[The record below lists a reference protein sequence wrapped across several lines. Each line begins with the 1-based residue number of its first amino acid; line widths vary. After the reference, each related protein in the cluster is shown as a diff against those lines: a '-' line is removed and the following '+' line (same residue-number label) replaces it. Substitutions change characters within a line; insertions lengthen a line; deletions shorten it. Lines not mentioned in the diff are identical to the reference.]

1 MTRPV
6 DVAALVAE
14 AYDGSPRAVARLLS
28 LVEDQAPQLP
38 QVMGALTP
46 RAGRAHVVGLTGAP
60 GVGKSTVTSA
70 LVSAYRARQLRVA
83 VLAVD
88 PSSPFSGGALLGDR
102 IRMQVHALDAD
113 VFVRSMSS
121 RGHLGGLSSAAPQA
135 IRVLDA
141 VGYDVVV
148 VETVGVGQ
156 SEVEVV
162 DLADTTVVLL
172 APGMG
177 DGVQAAKAGVLEV
190 GDLFVVNKADR
201 DGARA
206 TVRDLRGML
215 GMASGARSG
224 PAQDPWVPPVI
235 RTVATEG
242 TGIDELLT
250 GLCAHHEW
258 LARTGVLAIR
268 KRARAER
275 EVAAIALGLLRSR
288 IYEGLGAQRARE
300 LAEQVVAGSLDP
312 FMAAEMLIASTG
324 EGSR

>member
-1 MTRPV
+1 VTRPV
-6 DVAALVAE
+6 DVAALLAE
-14 AYDGSPRAVARLLS
+14 AYDRSPRAVARLLS

-38 QVMGALTP
+38 EVMAALAP
-46 RAGRAHVVGLTGAP
+46 RAGRAHIVGLTGAP

-102 IRMQVHALDAD
+102 IRMQVHALDSD

-141 VGYDVVV
+141 VGYDVVI

-201 DGARA
+201 DGARV
-206 TVRDLRGML
+206 TERDLRGML
-215 GMASGARSG
+215 RMGSGARSG
-224 PAQDPWVPPVI
+224 PPDDPWAPPVI

-242 TGIDELLT
+242 TGIDALLT
-250 GLCAHHEW
+250 GLGEHHEW
-258 LARTGVLAIR
+258 LARTGVLAVR

-275 EVAAIALGLLRSR
+275 EMRAIALGLLRSR
-288 IYEGLGAQRARE
+288 LYEGTGAQRAHE

-312 FMAAEMLIASTG
+312 FAAAEMLIASTG
-324 EGSR
+324 GESR